1 MRAKLTLSI
10 PETTVRAAKQIA
22 KMRKT
27 TVSALFTTSVNQ
39 WKAAMPDAGSIPAH
53 THPGVAG
60 LLGIF
65 RPQKSFDIRS
75 AKIREK
81 HG

>member
-1 MRAKLTLSI
+1 MRTKLTLSM
-10 PETTVRAAKQIA
+10 PETTVRDAKQIA
-22 KMRKT
+22 KMRQT
-27 TVSALFTTSVNQ
+27 TVSALFATSVNQ
-39 WKAAMPDAGSIPAH
+39 WKAAMRDAGSAPAH
-53 THPGVAG
+53 THPEIAG

-65 RPQKSFDIRS
+65 RPQKPFDIRS